1 MKQRGR
7 KSKDSASAG
16 LVVLEGLS
24 ATRPAPPPELNDAEK
39 QRWTRITASKAVDF
53 FDDGVLDLLTEYC
66 RLKTQ
71 VDLVSEEINVY
82 DPKWLETDKG
92 VARYKNLASIRDQ
105 GQGRMLALARAMRLT
120 NQSRFQ
126 PVTAASRSGKSMSND
141 HLWKRS

>member
-1 MKQRGR
+1 MKQKGR
-7 KSKDSASAG
+7 KSVAKLAVIES
-16 LVVLEGLS
+16 LPQ
-24 ATRPAPPPELNDAEK
+24 TRPAPPEELNDREAELWS
-39 QRWTRITASKAVDF
+39 RVTASKSVDF
-53 FDDGVLDLLTEYC
+53 FDDCVVDLLAGYC

-71 VDLVSEEINVY
+71 VDLVSEEISVY
-82 DPKWLETDKG
+82 DPAWLETDKG

-126 PVTAASRSGKSMSND
+126 PVTASSRSGKSMSNE

>member
-7 KSKDSASAG
+7 KSKDAASAE
-16 LVVLEGLS
+16 LIVLDGLS
-24 ATRPAPPPELNDAEK
+24 ATRPAPPTGLTDAEK
-39 QRWTRITASKAVDF
+39 ERWTRITASKAVDF

-71 VDLVSEEINVY
+71 VDLMSESIVAYKPE
-82 DPKWLETDKG
+82 WLTTDAG
-92 VARYKNLASIRDQ
+92 VARYKQLAGIRDQ

-126 PVTAASRSGKSMSND
+126 PVTASSRSGKRMSND
-141 HLWKRS
+141 HLWKS